1 MRWERRWSL
10 QKQFNSCVEPEKY
23 DSSGPESLREVMVW
37 VHEHTN
43 LCLSLA
49 VVPISNSDHVHKLKE
64 RLRTSLD
71 RGTRLIYEMV
81 DIDTESTSHA
91 NFSAMV
97 SATSTSGAGTAS
109 VNSSFGLRRTPSA
122 IPLSGVRRFDE
133 SSAAAQPLNFPSALP
148 RPTALS
154 AAHSLSA
161 QTPKGVP
168 LPSRTYLKKS
178 GS

>member
-1 MRWERRWSL
+1 MQR
-10 QKQFNSCVEPEKY
+10 QFNSCLEPVSH
-23 DSSGPESLREVMVW
+23 DSSSREGLREVMVW

-49 VVPISNSDHVHKLKE
+49 GVAGSNSDQVQKLKE

-71 RGTRLIYEMV
+71 RGTRLISEMV
-81 DIDTESTSHA
+81 DMDPNAGPTSNS

-97 SATSTSGAGTAS
+97 SAPSASGAGSAS
-109 VNSSFGLRRTPSA
+109 VNSSLGLRRPSSA

-133 SSAAAQPLNFPSALP
+133 GSSASQPLNFPAALP
-148 RPTALS
+148 RPAALTS
-154 AAHSLSA
+154 AHNLSA
-161 QTPKGVP
+161 QSPKGVP